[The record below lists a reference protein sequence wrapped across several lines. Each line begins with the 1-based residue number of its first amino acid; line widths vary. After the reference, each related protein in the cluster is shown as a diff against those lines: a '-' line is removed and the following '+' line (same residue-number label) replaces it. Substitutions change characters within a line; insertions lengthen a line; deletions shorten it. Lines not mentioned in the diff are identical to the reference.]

1 MTWVLVLGAA
11 WTVLAVLLAL
21 AVGRAVRTA
30 DRRQAADAAPVPDF
44 VPAEW
49 AAAPPVPRQ

>member
-21 AVGRAVRTA
+21 AVGRTVRTA
-30 DRRQAADAAPVPDF
+30 DERQADAVPVPDF
-44 VPAEW
+44 VPSEW
-49 AAAPPVPRQ
+49 TAAPPVPR

>member
-21 AVGRAVRTA
+21 VVGRAVRTA
-30 DRRQAADAAPVPDF
+30 DRRQAVDTVLVPGF

-49 AAAPPVPRQ
+49 SVAPPVPRP